1 MLENL
6 IQQKADIDR
15 QIAELEA
22 TEKAEALAKVQGFIR
37 HYGLTRDDVFPR
49 NSLPAKYADPVSGAK
64 WAGRGRAPAW
74 FDQSR
79 ADDFKIAA

>member
-22 TEKAEALAKVQGFIR
+22 YEKAEALAKVHGFIR

-49 NSLPAKYADPVSGAK
+49 NSLPAKYADPVSGAT

>member
-22 TEKAEALAKVQGFIR
+22 TEKAEALAKVHGFIH

-64 WAGRGRAPAW
+64 WAGRGRAPTW

-79 ADDFKIAA
+79 ADEFKIAA

>member
-6 IQQKADIDR
+6 IQQKANIDR

-22 TEKAEALAKVQGFIR
+22 TEKAEALAKVHGLIR

-49 NSLPAKYADPVSGAK
+49 NSLPAKFADPVSGAT